1 MRIAVLSD
9 IHANLAALESVV
21 DDLPEVDAIW
31 VLGDT
36 VGYGP
41 QPNEVIARLQ
51 GLGARSVLG
60 NHDGAAIGIVNARY
74 FNPDARAAI
83 EWTAR
88 TADANARAYIAALP
102 EVRREPDLGLTA
114 VHGSP
119 RDPIWEYITGAD
131 IAAENL
137 QAFDTW
143 LCLFGHTHQPIAFRS
158 TDGRIEVTVGLP
170 ETRVMLERGDRYLL
184 NPGSVG
190 QPRDGLRDA
199 SYAVVELDGD
209 GPGAIE
215 FRRIGYDV
223 DLTQRL
229 MRDRGLPYRLVERLG
244 YGR

>member
-9 IHANLAALESVV
+9 IHANLPALESVIA
-21 DDLPEVDAIW
+21 DLPPVDAVW

-41 QPNEVIARLQ
+41 QPNEVIVVLQ
-51 GLGARSVLG
+51 GIGARSVLG

-83 EWTAR
+83 EWTASMV
-88 TADANARAYIAALP
+88 DANARAYIAALP
-102 EVRREPDLGLTA
+102 EVRRDTDLDLTA

-119 RDPIWEYITGAD
+119 RDPIWEYITGPDVAQ
-131 IAAENL
+131 ENL
-137 QAFDTW
+137 AAFDTR
-143 LCLFGHTHQPIAFRS
+143 LCLFGHTHQPVVFRGV
-158 TDGRIEVTVGLP
+158 DGRVETTIGLP
-170 ETRVMLERGDRYLL
+170 ITRVAFEADGRYLL

-199 SYAVVELDGD
+199 AYAILDVDAGM
-209 GPGAIE
+209 PGSIE
-215 FRRIGYDV
+215 FRRVSYDV
-223 DLTQRL
+223 DRTQSL
-229 MRDRGLPYRLVERLG
+229 MRRAGLPFRLIERLG